1 MNAGSLPS
9 ASAQDKSWTPTEGQA
24 KSIPTH
30 KKNWIT
36 GPLDHWTT
44 GPATLKNCFRL
55 TDGATHPGQRIDR
68 TLKIPHDFRYSEI
81 YPSNMLAHFFALRKS
96 SWCAFKKML
105 FFDDKIRKP
114 AELSLLGVCC
124 VHLTPRTQSSKF
136 QGSIPAIQTHC

>member
-1 MNAGSLPS
+1 MPVASLQRRLKTSLGRPRKVRPNRFRRTRKTGS
-9 ASAQDKSWTPTEGQA
+9 
-24 KSIPTH
+24 
-30 KKNWIT
+30 
-36 GPLDHWTT
+36 LDHWTT